1 MTATHADE
9 GSDPIRAARSAL
21 RVERRRVVDE
31 REAFRAF
38 RGRVSSIPDESGR
51 TDPADG
57 AGIGGPGSTRAPG
70 STGGGFGG
78 ATDDGAGGGAIGGG
92 AATPAG
98 SRLVAVRDAYQ
109 STVMSVPHYET
120 EYDDT
125 YERSVAAEFGPELAY
140 ALTRTNC
147 FHEEYK
153 RSLLSAVETAVQER
167 EAFLD
172 ALESEIESVERA
184 RSRLDPIRTEIAA
197 IEEELGV
204 GAESETD
211 GVRRKNDGADETDGE
226 DFGALDACRTRTEA
240 LREDCDRVAAR
251 RQRVLADHERR
262 LALGEDLDLPAYC
275 YQGLDVTYPVL
286 AAVAAVGDR
295 LDTLRR
301 RIESEMG
308 RAR

>member
-1 MTATHADE
+1 
-9 GSDPIRAARSAL
+9 
-21 RVERRRVVDE
+21 
-31 REAFRAF
+31 
-38 RGRVSSIPDESGR
+38 
-51 TDPADG
+51 
-57 AGIGGPGSTRAPG
+57 
-70 STGGGFGG
+70 
-78 ATDDGAGGGAIGGG
+78 
-92 AATPAG
+92 
-98 SRLVAVRDAYQ
+98 
-109 STVMSVPHYET
+109 MSVPHYEA

-197 IEEELGV
+197 IDEELG
-204 GAESETD
+204 GDESAD
-211 GVRRKNDGADETDGE
+211 GFDAPT
-226 DFGALDACRTRTEA
+226 FGALDACRTRTEA
-240 LREDCDRVAAR
+240 LREDCDRIAAR
-251 RQRVLADHERR
+251 RQRVLADHDRR
-262 LALGEDLDLPAYC
+262 LALSDDLDLPAYC
-275 YQGLDVTYPVL
+275 YQDLDVTYPVL

-295 LDTLRR
+295 LDALCR
-301 RIESEMG
+301 RIEREMG

>member
-1 MTATHADE
+1 MAATHADE
-9 GSDPIRAARSAL
+9 GSDPTRAARSAL

-51 TDPADG
+51 TDPPNG
-57 AGIGGPGSTRAPG
+57 AGTGGTRGALG
-70 STGGGFGG
+70 GTGGGFSGAADGG
-78 ATDDGAGGGAIGGG
+78 VGVGG

-98 SRLVAVRDAYQ
+98 SRLVAVRDAYR
-109 STVMSVPHYET
+109 STVMSVPHYEA

-125 YERSVAAEFGPELAY
+125 YERSVAEEFGPELAY

-153 RSLLSAVETAVQER
+153 RSLLSAAETAVQER

-184 RSRLDPIRTEIAA
+184 RSRLDPIRTEIEA
-197 IEEELGV
+197 IEVELGC
-204 GAESETD
+204 
-211 GVRRKNDGADETDGE
+211 DGE
-226 DFGALDACRTRTEA
+226 GKKGTADFGALDACRTRTDA
-240 LREDCDRVAAR
+240 LREDCDRIAAR

-262 LALGEDLDLPAYC
+262 LALSDDLNLPAYC
-275 YQGLDVTYPVL
+275 YQDLDVTYPVL

-295 LDTLRR
+295 LDALRR

-308 RAR
+308 RSR